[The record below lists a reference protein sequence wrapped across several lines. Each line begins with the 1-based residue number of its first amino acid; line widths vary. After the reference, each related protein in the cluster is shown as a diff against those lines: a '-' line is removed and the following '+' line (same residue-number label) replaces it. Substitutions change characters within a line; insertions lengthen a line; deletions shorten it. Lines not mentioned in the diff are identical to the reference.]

1 MGHPLKNRTNRL
13 LDTII
18 TILKY
23 EETKEKL
30 LHKEVYKIEENKRP
44 FNGYIISRNHLSS
57 NQYIDLVCFR
67 VMSNWLEIFRIET
80 NLEKLDCLNM
90 IRTINNEIEYFRS
103 GIDSLYKLSED
114 TKIVANLV
122 TFAKKDIVAWLQDN
136 KHLLQDSEINQ
147 IWIFR
152 ENEINIGKP
161 FRLHPKD
168 LFLDYLIHH
177 LNKIEKG

>member
-103 GIDSLYKLSED
+103 GIDS
-114 TKIVANLV
+114 
-122 TFAKKDIVAWLQDN
+122 
-136 KHLLQDSEINQ
+136 QDSEINQ